1 MGLVLNMLGIED
13 PWIWGVYILCI
24 LSTLLCVIYGI
35 VNWNRG
41 SELEAQE
48 ILEEAAWESKEEEM
62 EEKEL
67 GL

>member
-1 MGLVLNMLGIED
+1 MGLVLSMLGIED

>member
-1 MGLVLNMLGIED
+1 MLGIED

-24 LSTLLCVIYGI
+24 LSALLCVIYGI
-35 VNWNRG
+35 INWNRG
-41 SELEAQE
+41 GEEEAQE
-48 ILEEAAWESKEEEM
+48 IVEEAAWEMKEEEM

>member
-1 MGLVLNMLGIED
+1 MLGIED
-13 PWIWGVYILCI
+13 PWIWGVYLLSI

-35 VNWNRG
+35 INWNRG
-41 SELEAQE
+41 GELEAKE
-48 ILEEAAWESKEEEM
+48 IIEEAAWESKEEEM

>member
-1 MGLVLNMLGIED
+1 MGLVLSMLGIED

-24 LSTLLCVIYGI
+24 ISALLCVIYGI
-35 VNWNRG
+35 INWNRG
-41 SELEAQE
+41 GEEEAQE
-48 ILEEAAWESKEEEM
+48 IIEETAWEMKEEEM

>member
-1 MGLVLNMLGIED
+1 MLIILGIED
-13 PWIWGVYILCI
+13 PWIWGVYLLSI

-41 SELEAQE
+41 AELETEE
-48 ILEEAAWESKEEEM
+48 IVEEAAWESKEEEM
-62 EEKEL
+62 QEKEL

>member
-1 MGLVLNMLGIED
+1 MLGIED

-24 LSTLLCVIYGI
+24 LRTLLCVIYGI

>member
-1 MGLVLNMLGIED
+1 MLIILGIED
-13 PWIWGVYILCI
+13 PWIWGVYLLSI

-41 SELEAQE
+41 AELETEE
-48 ILEEAAWESKEEEM
+48 IVEQAAWESKEEEM
-62 EEKEL
+62 QEKEL